1 MGRGA
6 PRRYTEG
13 MKITLALLLLPLAA
27 LAAPRDERR
36 EIPPCSKEYKVP
48 KAPGEVVRLLE
59 LHKDKNPQNVLI
71 VHTYADSSCR
81 LAGSTEDKASLVD
94 MYWRMNAGT
103 DKECYKP
110 THPKIKSE
118 TWKTLE
124 VKGVTPDHAGL
135 KIDIT
140 QLEKLEHDL
149 PTSVAEVGLE
159 KGGEGC
165 TAEVVLP
172 MGAKE
177 GGGVLRIDRIDAE
190 GKYTMGVP
198 RREVESLWLKGHA
211 GDGEAKGAKFE
222 SK

>member
-1 MGRGA
+1 
-6 PRRYTEG
+6 
-13 MKITLALLLLPLAA
+13 MKITLALLILPLAA
-27 LAAPRDERR
+27 SAAPRDERR
-36 EIPPCSKEYKVP
+36 EVPPCSKEYKVP
-48 KAPGEVVRLLE
+48 KAPGEVVRLFE

-81 LAGSTEDKASLVD
+81 LVGDADKKDSLVD

-110 THPKIKSE
+110 THPRIKAE
-118 TWKTLE
+118 TWKTLD

-140 QLEKLEHDL
+140 QLEKLENDL
-149 PTSVAEVGLE
+149 PSRVAEVGLE
-159 KGGEGC
+159 KGGDGC
-165 TAEVVLP
+165 TAEVALP

-177 GGGVLRIDRIDAE
+177 GGGVLRIERIDAE

-198 RREVESLWLKGHA
+198 RRDVESLELKGESA
-211 GDGEAKGAKFE
+211 DGKPRSAKFE